1 MFRING
7 KRLFITVAVG
17 IGPTAI
23 SYLLGWWWG
32 GTAFALLT
40 FFGVLFAF
48 PRPLYTLLFTL
59 YAALVIAVISGAA
72 LENTMS
78 AEWGIGRGARAA
90 IAGIGGLMIGI
101 LPALVFWFAICY
113 VSTTWIMAVSKSF
126 AIPWREALWFVAARS
141 LGITQAAIV
150 IENGA
155 IVYEGPR
162 GMLSALGG
170 PGFLIVG
177 VGNACV
183 LERSGK
189 VTRIVGPGFYKL
201 QRFERLK
208 EPLDGKGIVDLRP
221 QFVEDV
227 AKDVRTKDGIPLK
240 IEVGEFFRIEP
251 QHITDARPA
260 SHFSGGA
267 ATTKL
272 LAAPEHPVYEAIVH
286 KAVFNVPQEG
296 WKDAWFPSEP
306 IHHLRDVVAT
316 YTLDEVCSFDKPG
329 VKLNPA
335 DRVVQEIEDKVRER
349 FDPSPGGVWFER
361 LDIRE
366 ISMPEELEEKVME
379 RWTARV
385 ERELQVEQAKAESK
399 ALIEMS
405 RGRADAIERVEA
417 VRLRAR
423 ANMADVISALV
434 TAMSS
439 ISQEHVALSFISV
452 IQELTNR
459 VGQDETV
466 AMRYIDAMQAIVESE
481 GSKSF
486 VVTPPAPDFMLSSPA
501 PTVQPTNI
509 IEERAKGKQGPPP

>member
-1 MFRING
+1 MIRINW
-7 KRLFITVAVG
+7 KRLLITLAAG

-48 PRPLYTLLFTL
+48 PRQLDTLLFTL
-59 YAALVIAVISGAA
+59 YAALVIAVLSGAA
-72 LENTMS
+72 IEARMP
-78 AEWGIGRGARAA
+78 AEWGIGRGARVA
-90 IAGIGGLMIGI
+90 IAGVGGLMTGI
-101 LPALVFWFAICY
+101 LPAVIFWFSIFY
-113 VSTTWIMAVSKSF
+113 VSTKWIMTVSKSF
-126 AIPWREALWFVAARS
+126 DISWGQALRFVSARS

-150 IENGA
+150 VQNGA
-155 IVYEGPR
+155 IAFEAPR

-170 PGFLIVG
+170 PGFLVIG

-189 VTRIVGPGFYKL
+189 VTRIVGPGFHKL
-201 QRFERLK
+201 ERFERLK
-208 EPLDGKGIVDLRP
+208 EPVDGKGIVDLRP
-221 QFVEDV
+221 QFDKDV

-240 IEVGEFFRIEP
+240 IKVGEFFRIEP

-260 SHFSGGA
+260 SRFSGGA

-272 LAAPEHPVYEAIVH
+272 LGEPEHPVYEATVH
-286 KAVFNVPQEG
+286 KAVFNVPEEG

-306 IHHLRDVVAT
+306 INHLRDVVAT
-316 YTLDEVCSFDKPG
+316 YTLDEVFGFDKSG
-329 VKLNPA
+329 VKLSPA
-335 DRVVQEIEDKVRER
+335 DRVVQEIEEEVRKR

-385 ERELQVEQAKAESK
+385 ERELRLEQAKTERD
-399 ALIEMS
+399 ALIEVS
-405 RGRADAIERVEA
+405 QGRAKAIEQVET
-417 VRLRAR
+417 VRLAAR
-423 ANMADVISALV
+423 SNMTHVVSDLV
-434 TAMSS
+434 TALST
-439 ISQEHVALSFISV
+439 ISQEHVAMSFVSV

-466 AMRYIDAMQAIVESE
+466 AMRYIQAMQAIVESE
-481 GSKSF
+481 GPKSF
-486 VVTPPAPDFMLSSPA
+486 VVTPQAPGLTLSPPAQPPD
-501 PTVQPTNI
+501 T
-509 IEERAKGKQGPPP
+509 

>member
-1 MFRING
+1 MIRINW
-7 KRLFITVAVG
+7 KRLFITLAVG

-32 GTAFALLT
+32 GTVFALLT

-48 PRPLYTLLFTL
+48 PRQLDTLLFTL

-72 LENTMS
+72 IEASMPE
-78 AEWGIGRGARAA
+78 EWSIDRGARAA

-101 LPALVFWFAICY
+101 LPALVFWFSVFY
-113 VSTTWIMAVSKSF
+113 VSTTWIMTVSKSF
-126 AIPWREALWFVAARS
+126 GISWGEALRFVAARS
-141 LGITQAAIV
+141 FGLSQAAIV
-150 IENGA
+150 IQNGA
-155 IVYEGPR
+155 IVFEGPR

-189 VTRIVGPGFYKL
+189 VTRIVGPGFYRL

-240 IEVGEFFRIEP
+240 IEVGEFFQIEP
-251 QHITDARPA
+251 QRITDARPA
-260 SHFSGGA
+260 SHFSGGD
-267 ATTKL
+267 ATTEL
-272 LAAPEHPVYEAIVH
+272 LAAPEHPVRKAIVH

-316 YTLDEVCSFDKPG
+316 YTLDEVFGFDKSG
-329 VKLNPA
+329 VKLNPD
-335 DRVVQEIEDKVRER
+335 DRVVQEIEDKVRKR

-361 LDIRE
+361 LDIRG

-385 ERELQVEQAKAESK
+385 ERELQLEQTKAESE

-405 RGRADAIERVEA
+405 RGRAEAIERVEDA
-417 VRLRAR
+417 RLTAR
-423 ANMADVISALV
+423 QNMAKLISALV
-434 TAMSS
+434 TATSK

-466 AMRYIDAMQAIVESE
+466 AMRYIEAMQAIVKSE
-481 GSKSF
+481 GPKSF
-486 VVTPPAPDFMLSSPA
+486 VVTPQAPGFMPSPPA

-509 IEERAKGKQGPPP
+509 IEERAKSRQGPPP

>member
-1 MFRING
+1 MIRINW
-7 KRLFITVAVG
+7 KRLFITLAVG

-32 GTAFALLT
+32 GTVFALLT

-48 PRPLYTLLFTL
+48 PRQLDTLLFTL

-72 LENTMS
+72 IEASMPE
-78 AEWGIGRGARAA
+78 EWSIDRGARAA

-101 LPALVFWFAICY
+101 LPALVFWFSVFY
-113 VSTTWIMAVSKSF
+113 VSTTWIMTVSKSF
-126 AIPWREALWFVAARS
+126 GISWGEALRFVAARS
-141 LGITQAAIV
+141 FGLSQAAIV
-150 IENGA
+150 IQNGA
-155 IVYEGPR
+155 IVFEGPR

-189 VTRIVGPGFYKL
+189 VTRIVGPGFYTL

-208 EPLDGKGIVDLRP
+208 EPHDGKGIVDLRP

-240 IEVGEFFRIEP
+240 IEVGEFFQIEP
-251 QHITDARPA
+251 QEITHTRAA
-260 SHFSGGA
+260 SRYLGGA
-267 ATTKL
+267 ATTPL
-272 LAAPEHPVYEAIVH
+272 LGGPEHPVYEQIVR
-286 KAVFNVPQEG
+286 KAVFSVPEKG
-296 WKDAWFPSEP
+296 WKDAWFPAEP

-316 YTLDEVCSFDKPG
+316 YTLDEVFNFDKFG
-329 VKLNPA
+329 IKFSPA
-335 DRVVQEIEDKVRER
+335 HRVVQEIEDEVRQR

-361 LDIRE
+361 FDMRE
-366 ISMPEELEEKVME
+366 ISMPKELEEKVME

-385 ERELQVEQAKAESK
+385 ERELQLERAKTERQ
-399 ALIEMS
+399 ALIEVS
-405 RGRADAIERVEA
+405 EGRAKAIERVEE
-417 VRLRAR
+417 VRSTAR
-423 ANMADVISALV
+423 IDIAKVIKALV
-434 TAMSS
+434 DEVTG

-459 VGQDETV
+459 VGQDEMV

-481 GSKSF
+481 GPKSF
-486 VVTPPAPDFMLSSPA
+486 VITPPAPGFMLSPPA
-501 PTVQPTNI
+501 PTVQPTDI
-509 IEERAKGKQGPPP
+509 IEQRAEGKQGLPP